1 MDQEGQPLLSKDFQ
15 QVLLAT
21 ASGNNSSW
29 TERAVLNNEST
40 DAVKHEPA
48 LGQNDVFD
56 LDPLSFDKWVPFL
69 RRALDKNQLD
79 PVIDELENSI
89 EDNFQGLELQLLQD
103 SQMNDKLETSIDEIA
118 NIQGMVQDTLSS
130 EISKFQIRLSESAN
144 ELIVKKQ
151 MYVNNKKISLK
162 ISEATILITKVV
174 RILELSS
181 KCQELI
187 TERKFFKVLQNL
199 DSLEKLYLQ
208 EFKNYNFQFLIEI
221 YNSIPFL
228 QKVTKDEC
236 INLIRNS
243 LNLNLGKNLI
253 KVGQEFVAIYENELL
268 PQWARNEN

>member
-1 MDQEGQPLLSKDFQ
+1 MLSKDFQ

-130 EISKFQIRLSESAN
+130 EISKFQIRLRESAN

-162 ISEATILITKVV
+162 ISEATILIK
-174 RILELSS
+174 SPS
-181 KCQELI
+181 
-187 TERKFFKVLQNL
+187 
-199 DSLEKLYLQ
+199 
-208 EFKNYNFQFLIEI
+208 
-221 YNSIPFL
+221 
-228 QKVTKDEC
+228 
-236 INLIRNS
+236 
-243 LNLNLGKNLI
+243 
-253 KVGQEFVAIYENELL
+253 
-268 PQWARNEN
+268 